1 MTVRELIELL
11 KKVPSD
17 DIVLAD
23 IGQEESADISGML
36 TASDVLIGNGTIRG
50 ITYLK
55 IEPYEDLIFSEGVN
69 ND

>member
-1 MTVRELIELL
+1 MTVMELIELL
-11 KKVPSD
+11 KKAPPD

-23 IGQEESADISGML
+23 IEQEGSADISGML

-55 IEPYEDLIFSEGVN
+55 IEPEEKI
-69 ND
+69 

>member
-11 KKVPSD
+11 KKAPPD

-23 IGQEESADISGML
+23 IEQKESADILGML
-36 TASDVLIGNGTIRG
+36 TTSAVLVGNGVLIGNGTIRG

-55 IEPYEDLIFSEGVN
+55 IESYED
-69 ND
+69 

>member
-11 KKVPSD
+11 KKAPPD

-23 IGQEESADISGML
+23 IEQEESADISGML
-36 TASDVLIGNGTIRG
+36 TTSDVLIGNGTIRG

-55 IEPYEDLIFSEGVN
+55 IEPYED
-69 ND
+69 

>member
-11 KKVPSD
+11 KKAPPD
-17 DIVLAD
+17 DIFLAD

-55 IEPYEDLIFSEGVN
+55 IEPYED
-69 ND
+69 